1 MMESEKIKQVIAK
14 LLRSIYGLECIGHAE
29 MCDLMLQTHA
39 ELSEIERL
47 AKIGKA
53 AERAYFK
60 GAFLIYDVVENYDG
74 SIEQYNCDETIEEL
88 LQWLDLVESED

>member
-53 AERAYFK
+53 TERAFEYLPYM
-60 GAFLIYDVVENYDG
+60 GMIYGDIDEVDGCIG
-74 SIEQYNCDETIEEL
+74 SINEL
-88 LQWLDLVESED
+88 LEWAESED